1 MSGNRFILL
10 AALLLATGCGDGGPT
25 LHYVAGTVTKGDKP
39 LAGISVTFSPEKGP
53 SSTGVTN
60 AEGKFIVVSA
70 TGKRGAIAGKHKV
83 TIQKF
88 QTGGSGGGGTF
99 DPVAM
104 MKEREGQMKG
114 GKKGAP
120 VGGPN
125 GVATDA
131 VIPPEYGDALKTP
144 LTFEVKE
151 GSNDFD
157 IPIP

>member
-1 MSGNRFILL
+1 MSGNRFIVV
-10 AALLLATGCGDGGPT
+10 AALLFATGCGDGGPK
-25 LHYVAGTVTKGDKP
+25 LNYVAGTVTKGDKP
-39 LAGISVTFSPEKGP
+39 LAGINVTFSPEVGP
-53 SSTGVTN
+53 SSAGVTN

-88 QTGGSGGGGTF
+88 QTSSGSGAF

-114 GKKGAP
+114 GRKGAP
-120 VGGPN
+120 AGGPA
-125 GVATDA
+125 GAAAASD
-131 VIPPEYGDALKTP
+131 IPAEYGDALKTP

>member
-1 MSGNRFILL
+1 MSGNRFIVV
-10 AALLLATGCGDGGPT
+10 AALLFATGCGDGGPT

-39 LAGISVTFSPEKGP
+39 LAGISVTFSPEVGP
-53 SSTGVTN
+53 SSAGVTN
-60 AEGKFIVVSA
+60 ADGKFIVVSA

-88 QTGGSGGGGTF
+88 QTSSSSGGAF

-114 GKKGAP
+114 GRKGAP
-120 VGGPN
+120 AGGPA
-125 GVATDA
+125 GAATATD
-131 VIPPEYGDALKTP
+131 IPAEYGDALKTP

-151 GSNDFD
+151 GSNEFD

>member
-1 MSGNRFILL
+1 
-10 AALLLATGCGDGGPT
+10 
-25 LHYVAGTVTKGDKP
+25 
-39 LAGISVTFSPEKGP
+39 
-53 SSTGVTN
+53 
-60 AEGKFIVVSA
+60 
-70 TGKRGAIAGKHKV
+70 
-83 TIQKF
+83 
-88 QTGGSGGGGTF
+88 
-99 DPVAM
+99 M